1 MSIIE
6 QRDAKRKRGI
16 RVFVIIQEFF
26 INICIVIALVFMYLQ
41 FRWTKL
47 LPAVSKQNSQWI
59 DGVAGGLLGML
70 LMYFSIQVT
79 EQTIID
85 LRHLP
90 VILLILYIGIRP
102 ALLSAVIIA
111 SGRLLYGVN
120 LSSMAAVILMIFLFI
135 GYMWLYRKL
144 HHRES
149 PLKSSFQMLLWSN
162 IVFSIV
168 ISLVVRDWGTLQF
181 LIPIYWLISFIG
193 GMLASY
199 LVHYL
204 RRSHYL
210 FKTYEEQSSVDYL
223 TGLYNVREFDRLWND
238 SVRNAVEK
246 EEALTLLAIDIDF
259 FKRVNDTYGHAAG
272 DEVLRQLGSTLNEI
286 TRSFDIVSRNGG
298 EEFTVILL
306 DCSNEAGRAK
316 AEKIRRTVEHQAFL
330 LPDGEKISITVSI
343 GVSTYPDHVSTAK
356 ELLEKADESLYE
368 AKHSGRN
375 KVISA

>member
-1 MSIIE
+1 M
-6 QRDAKRKRGI
+6 RL
-16 RVFVIIQEFF
+16 FVIIQEFF

-41 FRWTKL
+41 VRWTKL

-59 DGVAGGLLGML
+59 DGVAGGLLGIL

-90 VILLILYIGIRP
+90 VMLLLLYIGIRP

-168 ISLVVRDWGTLQF
+168 ISLVIRDWGTLQF

-223 TGLYNVREFDRLWND
+223 TGLYNVREFDRLWNH

-272 DEVLRQLGSTLNEI
+272 DEVLRQLGSTLNEV

-316 AEKIRRTVEHQAFL
+316 AESIRRTVEHQEFL
-330 LPDGEKISITVSI
+330 LPDGEKIFITVSI

-356 ELLEKADESLYE
+356 GLLEKADESLYE

>member
-1 MSIIE
+1 MSL
-6 QRDAKRKRGI
+6 
-16 RVFVIIQEFF
+16 FVIIQEFF

-47 LPAVSKQNSQWI
+47 LPAVSKQSSQWI
-59 DGVAGGLLGML
+59 DGLAGGILGIV

-90 VILLILYIGIRP
+90 VILILLYIGVQP

-111 SGRLLYGVN
+111 SGRLLYGIN
-120 LSSMAAVILMIFLFI
+120 PSSMAAIALMVLLFI
-135 GYMWLYRKL
+135 GYLWVYRKL

-162 IVFSIV
+162 VVFSSI
-168 ISLVVRDWGTLQF
+168 ISMLVRDWGTLQF
-181 LIPIYWLISFIG
+181 IIPIYWLISFIG

-210 FKTYEEQSSVDYL
+210 FKKYEEQSSIDFL
-223 TGLYNVREFDRLWND
+223 TGLYNVREFDRLWNY
-238 SVRNAVEK
+238 SVKNAVEK
-246 EEALTLLAIDIDF
+246 EEALSLLAIDIDF
-259 FKRVNDTYGHAAG
+259 FKHVNDTYGHAAG
-272 DEVLRQLGSTLNEI
+272 DEVLRQLGKILSDI

-306 DCSNEAGRAK
+306 DCSNESGRSK
-316 AEKIRRTVEHQAFL
+316 AEKIRQTVEKHAFS
-330 LPDGEKISITVSI
+330 LPDGRKISITVSI
-343 GVSTYPDHVSTAK
+343 GVSTYPDQVTSAG